1 MECSCL
7 GERCGVLWAA
17 GQTGVKEAG
26 SVLLVGCLGTLGL
39 RADEGL
45 GNKGVSPW
53 PQTVLASGAGGQF
66 WVCLAE
72 GAVKFAEVLTSPGLG
87 PSTAWDL
94 VGD

>member
-1 MECSCL
+1 MN
-7 GERCGVLWAA
+7 
-17 GQTGVKEAG
+17 EAG

-72 GAVKFAEVLTSPGLG
+72 GAVKFARVLTSPGLG